1 MNEIHCHNC
10 GGFIT
15 DPSSV
20 SYQAPSAAQ
29 PASPHSALCQCIP
42 AVVYGPPQGYVS
54 WPGLT
59 NLART
64 ERSKAAAGN

>member
-1 MNEIHCHNC
+1 MSENHCHNC

-20 SYQAPSAAQ
+20 SYQVPSSAAA
-29 PASPHSALCQCIP
+29 PAPHSALCTCIP
-42 AVVYGPPQGYVS
+42 SVVYGTPPGYVS

-59 NLART
+59 NLSKI
-64 ERSKAAAGN
+64 ERSRAAARN